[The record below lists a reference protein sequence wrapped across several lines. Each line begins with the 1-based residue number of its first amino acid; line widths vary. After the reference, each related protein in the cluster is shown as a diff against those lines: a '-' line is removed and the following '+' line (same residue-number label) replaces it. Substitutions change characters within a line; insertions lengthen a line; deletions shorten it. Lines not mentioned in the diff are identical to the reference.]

1 MILIAMVDNAKVF
14 DIEDDDPMFGKRVVL
29 ERGGVQSA
37 PILLE
42 NVVTKMSMSKWEWIN
57 PPTK

>member
-1 MILIAMVDNAKVF
+1 VILIAMVDDAKVF
-14 DIEDDDPMFGKRVVL
+14 DIEDDDPMLGKRVIL

-37 PILLE
+37 PLLLE
-42 NVVTKMSMSKWEWIN
+42 NVVTKMSMSNWRWVN

>member
-14 DIEDDDPMFGKRVVL
+14 DIGDDDPVYGKRVIL

-42 NVVTKMSMSKWEWIN
+42 NVVTKMSMSEWVWVN